1 MTEFSLPVKEI
12 DHIDFAHS
20 NYQLIEKI
28 GEGGFAKV
36 YKAKQL
42 NTGQFVAIKFL
53 TLPNTLQED
62 KKQRYINRFERETLL
77 SGRLQHPNIVRLLDK
92 GQCSNEHVYAVFEF
106 ISGESLKHHLAW
118 SGSFNTVT
126 AADIMAQILD
136 ALAHA
141 HGQGVIHR
149 DIKPANIM
157 LTKTGAKIHAKILD
171 FGIGTF
177 INEQNL
183 DAKNI
188 TLTNETLGTPSYS
201 APEQLRGEPATA
213 KTDIYAWGLVF
224 LECVT
229 GHPAISGS
237 SLASIFHKQLN
248 PANVPLPG
256 AMVDTPLG
264 NFIRRTVNKNTNE
277 RAANASD
284 LYQEFTQ
291 LNVAAFVGDLSESA
305 NECSESAGA
314 NTDTNLN
321 QTQLYEPNLLVSG
334 IAERKQI
341 TLCCIALSL
350 RNHNTEA
357 ADIEI
362 IDALHRDQKASITD
376 TAARYGGFHLGTLGN
391 TLLFCFGYPSVT
403 DNDCRLC
410 ARTALEVHS
419 QLQKRNAVL
428 QESQGLSFTTRTGI
442 HTGLMAVFSD
452 TPPEGDAL
460 NIAMDLMRQATHN
473 QILCSG
479 SSQKILDG
487 YIEFSQTGIEHI
499 GANNIETPVYS
510 LLSERMMEASGFLR
524 GIRRHYTLFGRNRE
538 MAEIAPFLV
547 LSPQQEASQQKAPKQ
562 ESPQQKAPKQE
573 APRQES
579 PQQAAAQSVQWLHV
593 HGEAGIGKSRLI
605 SEVRGRAREHE
616 HLVAQCLPEYKNN
629 ALMPVLALL
638 RHKLSISGLSQ
649 EMAAKRLSRFCH
661 NLQSVSPQSALTLL
675 SSWLNLPMPENSL
688 AATDNEPNVHTLAP
702 EAQKSLLFDCLVE
715 LLFTANSSHP
725 QCLFIVEDLH
735 WIDPTSLEFIN
746 YLTRQQRFCSASHLL
761 LSTSRQPLPE
771 STTAQSS
778 KSKSITLPRLNE
790 HDATDFVRSI
800 FNHKA
805 LADDVIQFI
814 LERTDGIPLFIE
826 ELASSLKQGATIE
839 LLNGVYRFNP
849 AHSKA
854 QIPGTL
860 REFLQQK
867 LDSLPDAKETAQ
879 MAAVIGRE
887 FDLPLLFA
895 ASKLDEAAMQ
905 SHIEA
910 LQQAELIYVQ
920 RNVSTDKYLFK
931 HALVRDAAY
940 ESMPAEQQRTAHK
953 AVADTYQQHFPHM
966 VTSYPGVLAQHY
978 GHANE
983 YATAVNYGLKSITN
997 TVKNGAYNEALST
1010 SDLNRHWIEK
1020 LSNPQQAIE
1029 LEIQLY
1035 TAALPAMVTLEGYS
1049 SPKANEWANG
1059 ITSVVENNTNLL
1071 SPPIQKRYAE
1081 LVENAEWIK
1090 LVTLHESPHRK
1101 QAREF
1106 GDYLRQK
1113 YQQNGNTEKL
1123 LITLSHLSQ
1132 AQMFDGDL
1140 ALSADGFERAI
1151 SLFDEQ
1157 QHQHLAAQYSLDVLP
1172 YCSALVSLNY
1182 LHMGKLNLAIEKV
1195 RASMEYGERKQSRAS
1210 IVIAYIFYALCEYL
1224 RGNESKVIELGD
1236 IYYQQHD
1243 DVDNPMFY
1251 RVYLDVLYCS
1261 AKGNLAKARE
1271 LIEPAARSEAPF
1283 ATGWYIHFIA
1293 KKHLE
1298 RQEFNTALELLNLSL
1313 SVCERVQEYAS
1324 MPIVQNA
1331 LAWCLFKQRG
1341 VLDHEIQQLL
1351 NESLQATKQ
1360 QQAHFFTLEAL
1371 TLLQHMQTNA
1381 QERLATQ
1388 QKINKLTS
1396 LFGNQSYRLFIQN
1409 DIT

>member
-1 MTEFSLPVKEI
+1 MTEFSLPVKDS

-53 TLPNTLQED
+53 TLNALQED
-62 KKQRYINRFERETLL
+62 EKQRYINRFERETLL

-177 INEQNL
+177 VNEQNL
-183 DAKNI
+183 DTKNI

-264 NFIRRTVNKNTNE
+264 NFIRRTVSKNTSE

-291 LNVAAFVGDLSESA
+291 LNVAAFVGDLSESG
-305 NECSESAGA
+305 NEYSESGGV

-321 QTQLYEPNLLVSG
+321 QTQLYEPNLL
-334 IAERKQI
+334 
-341 TLCCIALSL
+341 
-350 RNHNTEA
+350 
-357 ADIEI
+357 
-362 IDALHRDQKASITD
+362 
-376 TAARYGGFHLGTLGN
+376 
-391 TLLFCFGYPSVT
+391 
-403 DNDCRLC
+403 
-410 ARTALEVHS
+410 
-419 QLQKRNAVL
+419 
-428 QESQGLSFTTRTGI
+428 
-442 HTGLMAVFSD
+442 
-452 TPPEGDAL
+452 
-460 NIAMDLMRQATHN
+460 
-473 QILCSG
+473 
-479 SSQKILDG
+479 
-487 YIEFSQTGIEHI
+487 
-499 GANNIETPVYS
+499 
-510 LLSERMMEASGFLR
+510 
-524 GIRRHYTLFGRNRE
+524 
-538 MAEIAPFLV
+538 
-547 LSPQQEASQQKAPKQ
+547 
-562 ESPQQKAPKQE
+562 
-573 APRQES
+573 
-579 PQQAAAQSVQWLHV
+579 
-593 HGEAGIGKSRLI
+593 
-605 SEVRGRAREHE
+605 
-616 HLVAQCLPEYKNN
+616 
-629 ALMPVLALL
+629 
-638 RHKLSISGLSQ
+638 
-649 EMAAKRLSRFCH
+649 
-661 NLQSVSPQSALTLL
+661 
-675 SSWLNLPMPENSL
+675 
-688 AATDNEPNVHTLAP
+688 
-702 EAQKSLLFDCLVE
+702 
-715 LLFTANSSHP
+715 
-725 QCLFIVEDLH
+725 
-735 WIDPTSLEFIN
+735 
-746 YLTRQQRFCSASHLL
+746 
-761 LSTSRQPLPE
+761 
-771 STTAQSS
+771 
-778 KSKSITLPRLNE
+778 
-790 HDATDFVRSI
+790 
-800 FNHKA
+800 
-805 LADDVIQFI
+805 
-814 LERTDGIPLFIE
+814 
-826 ELASSLKQGATIE
+826 
-839 LLNGVYRFNP
+839 
-849 AHSKA
+849 
-854 QIPGTL
+854 
-860 REFLQQK
+860 
-867 LDSLPDAKETAQ
+867 
-879 MAAVIGRE
+879 
-887 FDLPLLFA
+887 
-895 ASKLDEAAMQ
+895 
-905 SHIEA
+905 
-910 LQQAELIYVQ
+910 
-920 RNVSTDKYLFK
+920 
-931 HALVRDAAY
+931 
-940 ESMPAEQQRTAHK
+940 
-953 AVADTYQQHFPHM
+953 
-966 VTSYPGVLAQHY
+966 
-978 GHANE
+978 
-983 YATAVNYGLKSITN
+983 
-997 TVKNGAYNEALST
+997 
-1010 SDLNRHWIEK
+1010 
-1020 LSNPQQAIE
+1020 
-1029 LEIQLY
+1029 
-1035 TAALPAMVTLEGYS
+1035 
-1049 SPKANEWANG
+1049 
-1059 ITSVVENNTNLL
+1059 
-1071 SPPIQKRYAE
+1071 SPPIQKHCAE

-1101 QAREF
+1101 QDREF

-1113 YQQNGNTEKL
+1113 YEQNGNTEKL

-1140 ALSADGFERAI
+1140 VLSADGFERAI

-1157 QHQHLAAQYSLDVLP
+1157 QHQHLASQYGLDVLP

-1195 RASMEYGERKQSRAS
+1195 RASMEYGERKQSQAS
-1210 IVIAYIFYALCEYL
+1210 IVIAYTFYALCEYL

-1271 LIEPAARSEAPF
+1271 LIEPAARSETPF

-1298 RQEFNTALELLNLSL
+1298 RQEFNTALELLNLSM
-1313 SVCERVQEYAS
+1313 SACERVQEYAS

-1351 NESLQATKQ
+1351 NESLRATKQ
-1360 QQAHFFTLEAL
+1360 QQSHFFTLEAL
-1371 TLLQHMQTNA
+1371 TLLQLMQTKP
-1381 QERLATQ
+1381 QERLAIQ
-1388 QKINKLTS
+1388 QEINRLTS